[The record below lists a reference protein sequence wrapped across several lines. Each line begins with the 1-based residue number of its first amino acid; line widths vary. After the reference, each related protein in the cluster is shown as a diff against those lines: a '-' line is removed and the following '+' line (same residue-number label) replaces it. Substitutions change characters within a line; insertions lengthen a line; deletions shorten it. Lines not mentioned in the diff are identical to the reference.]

1 MGRDPWPQHLLVR
14 SPARHRRSQ
23 PRDTG
28 QPRVYWETDGSVP
41 DTSDAVNF
49 KAEKNAA
56 QDRVWVVIPWD
67 RLTCPGTLRIRA
79 VVTLRNYSL

>member
-1 MGRDPWPQHLLVR
+1 M
-14 SPARHRRSQ
+14 
-23 PRDTG
+23 
-28 QPRVYWETDGSVP
+28 P

-79 VVTLRNYSL
+79 VVTLRNYSLYRRIVDDKMLRPIAASGCR